1 MHKDHRPA
9 CHAFRLEKVKGL
21 PRARAVF
28 DPLLRPRTQTFAKGF
43 GLLLP
48 TGRIGICTLDMGC
61 VGIGIIQLHG
71 ADPLNVNWTIIP
83 IVALGSQTNS
93 RRMHMTAST
102 TDLKSM
108 LKDPSLLET
117 RAYIGGKWVD
127 GEDGTFDVTNP
138 SRGDVVAKVANLSRA
153 QVAGAIAQAEAAQK
167 EWAKWTGKERAAV
180 MRKWFDLMMAN
191 QDDLGMIL
199 TAEQGKPLA
208 EAKGEIAYGASFIEF
223 FGEQA
228 KRIYG
233 ETIPGH
239 QRDKRITVIKQP
251 IGVAASIT
259 PWNFPNAMITRKAAP
274 ALAAGCAFV
283 ARPAAETPLSA
294 IVMGVLAERAG
305 IPAGV
310 FNVVPSSS
318 SSAIGKEFCENPA
331 VRKLTFTGSTEVGR
345 ILMKQAADQVMKCS
359 MELGGNAPFIVFDDA
374 DLDAAVEG
382 AILCKFRNNGQT
394 CVCAN
399 RIYVQAGVYDAFAA
413 KLVKAVE
420 KLKVGDGFEE
430 GVALGPLINPA
441 AGEKVKEHIDD
452 AKAKGATIA
461 LGANGAMDGNFLA
474 PTIMTGVT
482 QDMKVAQE
490 ETFGPLAPLF
500 KFDTEDDVIAMANDT
515 IFGLASYF
523 YAKDLSRVYKV
534 AEALEY
540 GIVGVNTGLISTEV
554 APFGGVKQ
562 SGLGR
567 EGSHHG
573 IEDYLEMKYICMSV

>member
-1 MHKDHRPA
+1 MSA
-9 CHAFRLEKVKGL
+9 
-21 PRARAVF
+21 
-28 DPLLRPRTQTFAKGF
+28 Q
-43 GLLLP
+43 
-48 TGRIGICTLDMGC
+48 
-61 VGIGIIQLHG
+61 
-71 ADPLNVNWTIIP
+71 
-83 IVALGSQTNS
+83 
-93 RRMHMTAST
+93 
-102 TDLKSM
+102 TDLKSL

-117 RAYIGGKWVD
+117 RAYVNGAWVTGD
-127 GEDGTFDVTNP
+127 NGTFDVLNP
-138 SRGDVVAKVANLSRA
+138 ARGDVIAQVADLSRA
-153 QVAGAIAQAEAAQK
+153 QVAAAIADAEAAQK
-167 EWAKWTGKERAAV
+167 TWAAYTGKERAGL

-191 QDDLGMIL
+191 QDDLGTIL

-208 EAKGEIAYGASFIEF
+208 EAKGEIAYGASFLEF
-223 FGEQA
+223 FGEEA

-259 PWNFPNAMITRKAAP
+259 PWNFPNAMITRKAGP

-283 ARPAAETPLSA
+283 ARPAKETPLSA

-310 FNVVPSSS
+310 FNVVTSSAA
-318 SSAIGKEFCENPA
+318 SAIGKEFCENPA

-345 ILMKQAADQVMKCS
+345 VLLAQAAEQVMKCS

-374 DLDAAVEG
+374 DIDAAVEG

-399 RIYVQAGVYDAFAA
+399 RIYVQAGIYDAFAA
-413 KLVKAVE
+413 KLSARVAAM
-420 KLKVGDGFEE
+420 KVGDGLEP
-430 GVALGPLINPA
+430 GVELGPLINPE
-441 AGEKVKEHIDD
+441 AGAKVQEHIAD
-452 AKAKGATIA
+452 AKAKGATVI
-461 LGANGAMDGNFLA
+461 LGDTNDLSGNFLA
-474 PTIMTGVT
+474 PTIITGVT
-482 QDMKVAQE
+482 QEMAVAQE

-500 KFDTEDDVIAMANDT
+500 KFENEDDVIAMANDT

-540 GIVGVNTGLISTEV
+540 GIVGVNTGIISTEV

-573 IEDYLEMKYICMSV
+573 IEDYMEMKYICMSV

>member
-1 MHKDHRPA
+1 
-9 CHAFRLEKVKGL
+9 
-21 PRARAVF
+21 
-28 DPLLRPRTQTFAKGF
+28 
-43 GLLLP
+43 
-48 TGRIGICTLDMGC
+48 
-61 VGIGIIQLHG
+61 
-71 ADPLNVNWTIIP
+71 
-83 IVALGSQTNS
+83 
-93 RRMHMTAST
+93 MTDT

-117 RAYIGGKWVD
+117 RAYINGAWVD
-127 GEDGTFDVTNP
+127 GADGTFDVTNP
-138 SRGDVVAKVANLSRA
+138 SRGDVIAQVADLSRA
-153 QVAGAIAQAEAAQK
+153 QVAEAIAHAETAQK
-167 EWAKWTGKERAAV
+167 EWAQWTGKERAAV
-180 MRKWFDLMMAN
+180 LRKWFDLMMAN
-191 QDDLGMIL
+191 QDDLGTIL

-223 FGEQA
+223 FGEEA

-239 QRDKRITVIKQP
+239 QRDKRIMVLKQP

-274 ALAAGCAFV
+274 ALAAGCSFV

-310 FNVVPSSS
+310 FNVLPSSS
-318 SSAIGKEFCENPA
+318 SSAIGKEICENPA

-345 ILMKQAADQVMKCS
+345 ILLRQAADQVMKCS

-413 KLVKAVE
+413 KLKARVE
-420 KLKVGDGFEE
+420 TMKIGDGFEA
-430 GVALGPLINPA
+430 GVDLGPLINPA

-452 AKAKGATIA
+452 ATAKGAEVI
-461 LGANGAMDGNFLA
+461 LGGNGALDGNFLP

-482 QDMKVAQE
+482 QDMQVATD
-490 ETFGPLAPLF
+490 ETFGPFAPLF
-500 KFDTEDDVIAMANDT
+500 KFEDEDDVIAMANDT

-540 GIVGVNTGLISTEV
+540 GIVGVNTGIISTEV